1 MHWHV
6 RGSRSA
12 PVGAAQDDPEG
23 LGGSRSKDT
32 KMKNMCAAVVLCL
45 SFAAVVSA
53 QTPAAPPSP
62 ENPVIVTT
70 GEGVVK
76 RAPDRVWVSI
86 AAESRAKSPRDA
98 QRANA
103 DAMKAVLDKLKA
115 LGLPADAVRT
125 SGYDLQPEFDFVNGR
140 QTLRDYIARNTV
152 EVRIDDVARAGD
164 VLDSAIGSGA
174 TTISGVRFDLKDRDG
189 AEREALRLAVA
200 DARARA
206 DAAASGA
213 GLRVERVIRI
223 EEQRAI
229 SPEPR
234 PMPMVR
240 TMTMQADAPTPIT
253 PGELEVRAMVTMTA
267 GVR

>member
-1 MHWHV
+1 
-6 RGSRSA
+6 
-12 PVGAAQDDPEG
+12 
-23 LGGSRSKDT
+23 
-32 KMKNMCAAVVLCL
+32 MKNMFAALVLCL
-45 SFAAVVSA
+45 LSAGVASA
-53 QTPAAPPSP
+53 QIPATPPAA

-86 AAESRAKSPRDA
+86 AAEARAKSPREA

-103 DAMKAVLDKLKA
+103 DAMKAVLDRLKA
-115 LGLPADAVRT
+115 LGLPADAIRT

-140 QTLRDYIARNTV
+140 QTLRDYVARNTV
-152 EVRIDDVARAGD
+152 EVRIDDVARAGE
-164 VLDSAIGSGA
+164 VLDAAVGSGA
-174 TTISGVRFDLKDRDG
+174 STVSGVRFDLKDRDG
-189 AEREALRLAVA
+189 AEREALRLAVT

-229 SPEPR
+229 NPEPR

-240 TMTMQADAPTPIT
+240 TMTMQAEASTPIT
-253 PGELEVRAMVTMTA
+253 PGELEVRAMVTMTSA
-267 GVR
+267 VK